1 MKIKTIFVCNECG
14 YESPKWL
21 GKCPG
26 CDSWNTFVE
35 EVNQEK
41 RPQTYSGGALPRKL
55 EDIEIVEEERYKTGL
70 GELDRVLGGGVV
82 KGSLVLV
89 GGDPGIGKSTLLLQ
103 ISNSIGKT
111 NRTILYIS
119 GEESEKQIKLRA
131 TRLDISSDNLYIV
144 SETKIGRASCRER
157 V

>member
-103 ISNSIGKT
+103 ISDRDRKS
-111 NRTILYIS
+111 
-119 GEESEKQIKLRA
+119 
-131 TRLDISSDNLYIV
+131 V
-144 SETKIGRASCRER
+144 